1 VPVQVGT
8 GGEKLLYRLLHAYIK
23 DVYLAC
29 PYMPELLEVI
39 ELGNLILRQTAQFV
53 EDVQSDRIQTLID
66 NLLVTVKEAN
76 GVGIAAPQVAQSD
89 RLFIVAS
96 RPNLRYPNAPTM
108 EPTAMINPSILAHS
122 DETVKGWEGC
132 LSIPGI
138 RGHVPRY
145 QAIEVAYTDR
155 NGRRHKQE
163 LTDFVARIFQ
173 HELDHLNG
181 IVFVDRLESTQ
192 DMITEREYQR
202 IVTG

>member
-1 VPVQVGT
+1 
-8 GGEKLLYRLLHAYIK
+8 
-23 DVYLAC
+23 
-29 PYMPELLEVI
+29 MPELLEVI
-39 ELGNLILRQTAQFV
+39 ELGNPVLRQKAQLV
-53 EDVQSDRIQTLID
+53 HDVQSERIQRLVENLI
-66 NLLVTVKEAN
+66 VTVKEAN

-96 RPNLRYPNAPTM
+96 RPNLRYPNAPMM

-138 RGHVPRY
+138 RGNVPRY
-145 QAIEVAYTDR
+145 QAIEVAYT
-155 NGRRHKQE
+155 GRDGKQHKQE

-173 HELDHLNG
+173 HELDHLDG
-181 IVFVDRLESTQ
+181 IVFIDRVESTQ
-192 DMITEREYQR
+192 DIITEREYQR